1 MRFDIIEVYYSI
13 LGDRIIIDEINHI
26 EDAL

>member
-13 LGDRIIIDEINHI
+13 ENNRMIINEINHI
-26 EDAL
+26 EDAF